1 MEWSRLLWRMNGF
14 GSIRGGVSP
23 LNHAPPPHIPV
34 FCHLVF
40 LHQLR
45 AWSERVSSASN
56 QGHYLTCHS
65 DFQISMT
72 LDLTRKEMSY
82 SIFFFSP
89 FSMGIWGWKWVQ
101 LLWLL
106 GQTFGIAGFLR
117 DIPTVNCWPKEE
129 GGCDG
134 DNRSKRINAMYM
146 RIKIV
151 HKKA

>member
-1 MEWSRLLWRMNGF
+1 MTHEWVWIYSGWG
-14 GSIRGGVSP
+14 IP
-23 LNHAPPPHIPV
+23 LKSSPPH
-34 FCHLVF
+34 
-40 LHQLR
+40 
-45 AWSERVSSASN
+45 
-56 QGHYLTCHS
+56 T
-65 DFQISMT
+65 
-72 LDLTRKEMSY
+72 
-82 SIFFFSP
+82 IFFTKFFFIRSGLGQRGSAVHQIRATIWHATLISRYLWHLIWLERKCHVQFSFLSH